1 MGRRRRARQLA
12 VQVLFHLGFNPG
24 YPEDTFGLICR
35 NFDIQESD
43 FAKALVV
50 GVSQC
55 LEELDRLIREAS
67 KNWRLERMPMLDKC
81 ILRMAVY
88 ELLYLED
95 VPPKVTIDEA
105 VEIGKRFGSQES
117 GSFINGVLDKIYSSL
132 LAQGRLRQ
140 KAE

>member
-1 MGRRRRARQLA
+1 MGRRRIARQLA

-24 YPEDTFGLICR
+24 PPEDKFGLICR
-35 NFDIQESD
+35 NFDIRESD

-67 KNWRLERMPMLDKC
+67 RNWRLERMPMLDKC

-88 ELLYLED
+88 EFLYLDD

-132 LAQGRLRQ
+132 LEQGRLKQ
-140 KAE
+140 KAD